1 MVKRPGTKFI
11 KEFPADNPIVSTA
24 IFNDNFYIATRKMIY
39 MLVDKK
45 LVPLDIVERDLD

>member
-24 IFNDNFYIATRKMIY
+24 IFKDNLYVATQKMIY
-39 MLVDKK
+39 MLVDEK
-45 LVPLDIVERDLD
+45 LVPLDIVEKELT